1 MRCLPQTFRGLVLL
15 VLLGYPGLLCSQ
27 SQITTGTIEGT
38 VTDETGAV
46 VSGATIKLTQLTTG
60 TVRTLST
67 DASGR
72 YTAPLLSVGDYEVT
86 AQLTGFTT
94 VRRTGIVLTL
104 GQTQTV
110 DIVLKLAAVE
120 TTVEVTEATPLIE
133 TSRSEASSLIDNNSV
148 ENLPLNGRKFFDL
161 AFLTPGAYQERER
174 NQLSLSGS
182 RGINSNI
189 NIDGADF
196 NQPFFGGQRGGERSS
211 SAYVVSQE
219 AIREFQVVRGNFSA
233 EFGRSTGGVVNVI
246 TKSGTNDF
254 HGSAF
259 YFLRH
264 REFAPRDV
272 EGFERAPIRQQFG
285 GAIGGP
291 IRKNKTFFY
300 NVYDQQAERQ
310 ALIVRFN
317 NTTGLPQDIVAQ
329 QGTYETTNAVN
340 TYLVKV
346 DHELTPSHLLFGR
359 YNYSRNKGENGTFP
373 GVTAGV
379 IENNGTEKDR
389 THTAVANLNSIF
401 SPTLLNEFRWQYSYE
416 ERPRVNNGEEDD
428 FVSVVGPQ
436 TQISGCCFLGGVSFL
451 PVTQYD
457 DRLQFTDN
465 LSFIKGAHNLKVG
478 FDYNRSYVD
487 QIFRGNWRGVY
498 IFNDDMDNT
507 AISKFVRA
515 RNKEINPATGQPFTA
530 DQLRLFFG
538 DGKFT
543 ASVNEYAAYVQD
555 TIKVSSR
562 LSLNAGL
569 RYEAFIMPQP
579 TQPNPLL
586 PQTSSI
592 PSDKE
597 MWQPRFGLTYDLFGN
612 GKTVLKV
619 GGGIFHARTPML
631 LINQA
636 FNSNG
641 SSNVGVTFTLNPAQI
656 NTVQRIHP
664 EFVYPFVP
672 DTSTAENSSYITGA
686 GVAGLRPDASFF
698 APDFRNPRS
707 LQYTASLEHQLSNNL
722 AVALDYVHNNSVYL
736 ERIHDVNLPAPVH
749 QLDNSVPPVVRPRF
763 NTANRPNQNFN
774 ILRQQESS
782 ARSNYDAVTLSLKRR
797 YASKLQFYTNYT
809 LAYNRDDDSNERNFA
824 GIAYENAFNFLDEYR
839 WSRNDIRHRW
849 VLSGLYDL
857 PLGFQ
862 IGTIVEWRTGHPFS
876 AFTGSDSNGD
886 GQFTDKPII
895 DGIPL
900 LRNAFRQ
907 PNVFNQDLRVTKFL
921 NIREGHQVSLIFEMF
936 NLWNTE
942 NPFYD
947 VSTNESSTAALG
959 SQWGRGQTPL
969 STFRTIRF
977 PDGTFN
983 RNGASAGVPFQLQV
997 AVRYT
1002 F

>member
-1 MRCLPQTFRGLVLL
+1 MGCLPRTSKGLVLL
-15 VLLGYPGLLCSQ
+15 VLLAYPVLLCSQ

-38 VTDETGAV
+38 VLDETGAA
-46 VSGATIKLTQLTTG
+46 VSGARVVLTHVGTG
-60 TVRTLST
+60 VTRSLST
-67 DASGR
+67 DTAGR
-72 YTAPLLSVGDYEVT
+72 YLAPLLQVGNYEITV
-86 AQLTGFTT
+86 QLTGFTT
-94 VRRTGIVLTL
+94 VKRAGVALTL

-110 DIVLKLAAVE
+110 DITLRLAAVE

-133 TSRSEASSLIDNNSV
+133 TSRSEASTTVDLNQVSG
-148 ENLPLNGRKFFDL
+148 LPTNGRRFFDL
-161 AFLTPGAYQERER
+161 AFLTPGVYQEKER
-174 NQLSLSGS
+174 NQLSVAGS

-196 NQPFFGGQRGGERSS
+196 NQPFFGGQRGGERSN
-211 SAYVVSQE
+211 SAYIVSQE

-246 TKSGTNDF
+246 TRSGSNDF

-264 REFAPRDV
+264 REFAPRDI

-291 IRKNKTFFY
+291 IRKNRTFFY

-317 NTTGLPQDIVAQ
+317 NTIGLPQDIVGQ
-329 QGTYETTNAVN
+329 QGTYETTNGVN

-359 YNYSRNKGENGTFP
+359 YNYSRNRGENGTFT
-373 GVTAGV
+373 GVTTGA

-389 THTAVANLNSIF
+389 THTAVVNLNSIF

-416 ERPRVNNGEEDD
+416 ERPRVNNGEQDD

-436 TQISGCCFLGGVSFL
+436 TQITGCCFLGGVSFL
-451 PVTQYD
+451 PITQYD

-465 LSFIKGAHNLKVG
+465 LSLIKGAHNLKVG

-498 IFNDDMDNT
+498 VFNTIGN
-507 AISKFVRA
+507 FVRA
-515 RNKEINPATGQPFTA
+515 RNKELNPATGQPFTA

-538 DGKFT
+538 AGKFA
-543 ASVNEYAAYVQD
+543 ASANEYAAYVQD
-555 TIKVSSR
+555 TIRVSSR
-562 LSLNAGL
+562 LTLNAGL

-579 TQPNPLL
+579 TRPNALL
-586 PQTSSI
+586 PQSSSI

-612 GKTVLKV
+612 GNTVLKF
-619 GGGIFHARTPML
+619 GGGLFYSRTPLL

-641 SSNVGVTFTLNPAQI
+641 SSDVGVTFTLNPTQI
-656 NTVQRIHP
+656 NSVQSIHP

-672 DTSTAENSSYITGA
+672 DTSAAENSSYITGA

-707 LQYTASLEHQLSNNL
+707 LQYTASLEHQLSSNL
-722 AVALDYVHNNSVYL
+722 ALTLDYVHNNSVYL
-736 ERIHDVNLPAPVH
+736 ERIHDVNLPAPLY
-749 QLDNSVPPVVRPRF
+749 QLDNSVPSVVRPRF

-797 YASKLQFYTNYT
+797 YASRLQLYTNYT

-824 GIAYENAFNFLDEYR
+824 GIGYENTFNFRDEYR

-849 VLSGLYDL
+849 VGSGLYDL
-857 PLGFQ
+857 PFGFQ

-876 AFTGSDSNGD
+876 AFTGVDSNGD
-886 GQFTDKPII
+886 SQFTDKPII
-895 DGIPL
+895 GGIPL

-907 PNVFNQDLRVTKFL
+907 PNVFNQDLRLTKSFD
-921 NIREGHQVSLIFEMF
+921 IREGRQISLIFEMF
-936 NLWNTE
+936 NLWNIE
-942 NPFYD
+942 NLSYD
-947 VSTNESSTAALG
+947 VSTNESTTTALG
-959 SQWGRGQTPL
+959 SRWGRGQTPE
-969 STFRTIRF
+969 STFRTLRF

-983 RNGASAGVPFQLQV
+983 RNGANAGVPFQLQL
-997 AVRYT
+997 AVKYT

>member
-1 MRCLPQTFRGLVLL
+1 MRCLPRTSEGLVLL
-15 VLLGYPGLLCSQ
+15 VLLAYPVLLSSQ

-38 VTDETGAV
+38 VVDETGAA
-46 VSGATIKLTQLTTG
+46 VSGARVVLTHVGTG
-60 TVRTLST
+60 VTRSLST
-67 DASGR
+67 DTAGR
-72 YTAPLLSVGDYEVT
+72 YLAPLLQVGNYEITV
-86 AQLTGFTT
+86 QLTGFTT
-94 VRRTGIVLTL
+94 VKRAGVALSL

-110 DIVLKLAAVE
+110 DVTLKLAAVE

-133 TSRSEASSLIDNNSV
+133 TSRSEASSTVDLNQVSA
-148 ENLPLNGRKFFDL
+148 LPTNGRRFFDL
-161 AFLTPGAYQERER
+161 AFLTPGVYQEKER
-174 NQLSLSGS
+174 NQLSVAGS

-246 TKSGTNDF
+246 TRSGTNDF

-264 REFAPRDV
+264 REFAPRDI

-317 NTTGLPQDIVAQ
+317 NTVGLPQDIFAQ
-329 QGTYETTNAVN
+329 QATYETTNGVN

-346 DHELTPSHLLFGR
+346 DHELAPSHLLFGR
-359 YNYSRNKGENGTFP
+359 YNYSRNSGENGTFT
-373 GVTAGV
+373 GVTTGV
-379 IENNGTEKDR
+379 IENNGIEKDR
-389 THTAVANLNSIF
+389 THTAVVNLNSIF

-416 ERPRVNNGEEDD
+416 ERPRVNNGEQDD

-436 TQISGCCFLGGVSFL
+436 TQITGCCFLGGVSFL
-451 PVTQYD
+451 PITQYD

-465 LSFIKGAHNLKVG
+465 LSLIKGAHNLKVG

-498 IFNDDMDNT
+498 VFNTIGN
-507 AISKFVRA
+507 FVRA
-515 RNKEINPATGQPFTA
+515 RNKELNPATGQPFTA

-538 DGKFT
+538 AGKFT
-543 ASVNEYAAYVQD
+543 ASVNEYATYVQD

-562 LSLNAGL
+562 LTLNAGL

-579 TQPNPLL
+579 TRPNPLL
-586 PQTSSI
+586 PQSSSI

-597 MWQPRFGLTYDLFGN
+597 MWQPRFGVTYDLFGHGN
-612 GKTVLKV
+612 TVLKF
-619 GGGIFHARTPML
+619 GGGLFYSRTPLL

-641 SSNVGVTFTLNPAQI
+641 SPDVGVTFTLSPTQI
-656 NTVQRIHP
+656 NSVQSIHP

-736 ERIHDVNLPAPVH
+736 ERIHDVNLPAPLY
-749 QLDNSVPPVVRPRF
+749 QLDNSAPPVVRPRF

-797 YASKLQFYTNYT
+797 YASRLQFYTNYT

-824 GIAYENAFNFLDEYR
+824 GIAYENTFNFRDEYR

-849 VLSGLYDL
+849 VGSGLCDL
-857 PLGFQ
+857 PFGFQ

-876 AFTGSDSNGD
+876 AFTGVDSNGD
-886 GQFTDKPII
+886 NQFTDKPII
-895 DGIPL
+895 RGLPL

-942 NPFYD
+942 NLSYE
-947 VSTNESSTAALG
+947 VSTNESTTTALG
-959 SQWGRGQTPL
+959 SRWGRGQTPEP
-969 STFRTIRF
+969 TFRALRF
-977 PDGTFN
+977 PDGTLN
-983 RNGASAGVPFQLQV
+983 RNGANAGVPFQLQL
-997 AVRYT
+997 AVKYT